1 MDLQIDA
8 EDVLLLQR
16 TLEHAL
22 GELRAEIAGTE
33 SFDWRQSMHRDEERL
48 KSLLDRLAQLKNVT

>member
-1 MDLQIDA
+1 MHLQINA

-16 TLEHAL
+16 TLEHAR
-22 GELRAEIAGTE
+22 GELRAETAGAE

-48 KSLLDRLAQLKNVT
+48 KSMFDRLATFRHNT